1 MGYLMLRV
9 RMNTQHVII
18 LLAIANNAK
27 SLHEDTKLANTFH
40 IPITD
45 VLI

>member
-27 SLHEDTKLANTFH
+27 SLHEDKLANTFH

-45 VLI
+45 LLI